1 MKQRR
6 PIRAVSPKQKDRER
20 EFEVARRI
28 VLARDRHRCQFYD
41 RIGKAVGDRISVYHR
56 PDGTAAA
63 TVKELDLG
71 DVPSCDRTMHVH
83 HIKSRRAR
91 ESFADEANLV
101 TLCATHHEWVHRER
115 AAAVELGLLE
125 HVNQVGDD

>member
-28 VLARDRHRCQFYD
+28 VLARDRYRCQFYD
-41 RIGKAVGDRISVYHR
+41 RIGKAIGDRISVYHR

-83 HIKSRRAR
+83 HIKS
-91 ESFADEANLV
+91 
-101 TLCATHHEWVHRER
+101 LCATHHEWVHRER
-115 AAAVELGLLE
+115 AAAVEVGLLE